1 MKKVIYKIIYICLCA
16 IALIIL
22 SDVTVKAASAS
33 LTATPTEPKE
43 GESVTVSA
51 NVTAG
56 AWNLQLSGNGKSET
70 IYGYT
75 QSNSNASDSKSI
87 TFTAGSAGT
96 TYTFT
101 LIGDMTD
108 ITAENSESVN
118 KSITIN
124 VAKTTQNSGSNTNQG
139 GTTTPA
145 PEPQPEPQAPVK
157 QEPNFKNANKTMYAE
172 KDINLRESWST
183 SSKATSIDGGTE
195 LKVTAISTNKVND
208 YIWYKVSYNGK
219 TYYVASNLLTDTKP
233 EEKPVQ
239 EPTQEPVEEPEPEE
253 QAEIG
258 EEPIINEEAEEHA
271 LSGLDI
277 LEIEGQTLSPK
288 FKWNTYEY
296 RVIVNDDISELNIK
310 TRTVAKSGKAV
321 IAGNK
326 DLQEGENL
334 ITIVVYDVDGKVE
347 ATYQITVNKNTADLS
362 GADKLLKNGNSEA
375 TRNLIIFLV
384 LLVIAIIGLIV
395 VIILKR
401 KKQIIDEDYEDYEE
415 NYEEY
420 VVQSTENEQIVEN
433 SSEEIHPEETEM
445 ENLEGEP
452 QPRRKREKRKGKHF

>member
-1 MKKVIYKIIYICLCA
+1 
-16 IALIIL
+16 
-22 SDVTVKAASAS
+22 
-33 LTATPTEPKE
+33 
-43 GESVTVSA
+43 
-51 NVTAG
+51 
-56 AWNLQLSGNGKSET
+56 
-70 IYGYT
+70 
-75 QSNSNASDSKSI
+75 
-87 TFTAGSAGT
+87 
-96 TYTFT
+96 
-101 LIGDMTD
+101 
-108 ITAENSESVN
+108 
-118 KSITIN
+118 
-124 VAKTTQNSGSNTNQG
+124 
-139 GTTTPA
+139 
-145 PEPQPEPQAPVK
+145 
-157 QEPNFKNANKTMYAE
+157 MYAE

-195 LKVTAISTNKVND
+195 LKVTATSTNKVND
-208 YIWYKVSYNGK
+208 YVWYKVSYNGK

-233 EEKPVQ
+233 EEK
-239 EPTQEPVEEPEPEE
+239 TVEEPAEEAEPEE

-258 EEPIINEEAEEHA
+258 EEPIINEETEEHA

-395 VIILKR
+395 VIVLKR
-401 KKQIIDEDYEDYEE
+401 KKQIIDEDYEE

-433 SSEEIHPEETEM
+433 SSEEIYPEEIEI
-445 ENLEGEP
+445 ENLEEEP
-452 QPRRKREKRKGKHF
+452 QPRKKREKRKGKHF

>member
-1 MKKVIYKIIYICLCA
+1 MKKYIKTIITFVISILLIMLSFSQVEAANFTVSNSKITLDLEKNA
-16 IALIIL
+16 
-22 SDVTVKAASAS
+22 TVKIDALTHTGRINIVSSNTSVATVDTASFWVENNS
-33 LTATPTEPKE
+33 QKITI
-43 GESVTVSA
+43 SA
-51 NVTAG
+51 KG
-56 AWNLQLSGNGKSET
+56 
-70 IYGYT
+70 
-75 QSNSNASDSKSI
+75 
-87 TFTAGSAGT
+87 AGSAVITISGELYDSAT
-96 TYTFT
+96 ETEQKYTQ
-101 LIGDMTD
+101 
-108 ITAENSESVN
+108 
-118 KSITIN
+118 TIN
-124 VAKTTQNSGSNTNQG
+124 VTVNPPKQDENQNQNQQQ
-139 GTTTPA
+139 TTPTPA
-145 PEPQPEPQAPVK
+145 PEPQAPVK
-157 QEPNFKNANKTMYAE
+157 QEPNFKNVNKTMYAE

-195 LKVTAISTNKVND
+195 LKVTATSTNKVND
-208 YIWYKVSYNGK
+208 YVWYKVSYNGK

-233 EEKPVQ
+233 EEK
-239 EPTQEPVEEPEPEE
+239 TVEEPAEEAEPEE

-258 EEPIINEEAEEHA
+258 EEPIINEETEEHA

-395 VIILKR
+395 VIVLKR
-401 KKQIIDEDYEDYEE
+401 KKQIIDEDYEE

-433 SSEEIHPEETEM
+433 SSEEIYPEEIEI
-445 ENLEGEP
+445 ENLEEEP
-452 QPRRKREKRKGKHF
+452 QPRKKREKRKGKHF